1 MTYIGDNP
9 AINCLAKDRVA
20 KYICIHEQN
29 SDLRFFRTCENYY
42 KENKEKLRA
51 DIMFVLGQ
59 YYKNKFSNYI
69 DSKII
74 SIGALFLK

>member
-1 MTYIGDNP
+1 MSRILILDFSEH
-9 AINCLAKDRVA
+9 AK
-20 KYICIHEQN
+20 III
-29 SDLRFFRTCENYY
+29 

-74 SIGALFLK
+74 SIGAFKNNFFKKKQN